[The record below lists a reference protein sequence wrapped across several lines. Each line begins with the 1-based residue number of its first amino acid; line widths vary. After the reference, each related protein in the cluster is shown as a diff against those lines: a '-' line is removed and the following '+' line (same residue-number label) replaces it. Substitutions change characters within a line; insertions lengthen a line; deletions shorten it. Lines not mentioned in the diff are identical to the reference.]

1 MPAGRLRR
9 LLFEHLILN
18 LAVLLGF
25 GQVLVAHWLLT
36 VVAGGEGFGLASG
49 FGLAVLLVAFNVLAA
64 PRVRNARRGR
74 GWAARGARLYLEFS
88 VAILLLGVA
97 VALVGVVFVPAWGI
111 AQLVGA
117 GSEAV
122 LRVHRWVSLLGVGG
136 LGLLI
141 LWGFS
146 VGQALV
152 DRTRVRVQL
161 AGLHPDLD
169 GLRVVQISDL
179 HIGNALE
186 TRRLERMVERT
197 NALDPDVIAV
207 TGDIFDFDPSHIE
220 QGARR
225 LAALRARYGV
235 YAVLGNHD
243 CYTGAEEVAAGLA
256 RWAPN
261 ITLLRDEVIRLP
273 VEEPLYLAGVEDPGR
288 HWSARR
294 LEIPGL
300 QTVAEARPD
309 DGPVVLLVHRPEAF
323 EQAVRL
329 GFPLVLAGHTHGG
342 QIAFPTPSG
351 RTNLARFTS
360 GYTRGLYRYNGS
372 TLYVNR
378 GLGVGGPALRINCSR
393 EIATIELLTKE

>member
-1 MPAGRLRR
+1 MPRGRLRP

-49 FGLAVLLVAFNVLAA
+49 LGLAVLLVAFNVLAA

-97 VALVGVVFVPAWGI
+97 VALVGAVFVPAWGI

-169 GLRVVQISDL
+169 PSRRGDSSAWSS
-179 HIGNALE
+179 GP
-186 TRRLERMVERT
+186 TR
-197 NALDPDVIAV
+197 
-207 TGDIFDFDPSHIE
+207 S
-220 QGARR
+220 
-225 LAALRARYGV
+225 
-235 YAVLGNHD
+235 
-243 CYTGAEEVAAGLA
+243 
-256 RWAPN
+256 
-261 ITLLRDEVIRLP
+261 
-273 VEEPLYLAGVEDPGR
+273 
-288 HWSARR
+288 
-294 LEIPGL
+294 IP
-300 QTVAEARPD
+300 T
-309 DGPVVLLVHRPEAF
+309 
-323 EQAVRL
+323 
-329 GFPLVLAGHTHGG
+329 
-342 QIAFPTPSG
+342 
-351 RTNLARFTS
+351 
-360 GYTRGLYRYNGS
+360 
-372 TLYVNR
+372 
-378 GLGVGGPALRINCSR
+378 
-393 EIATIELLTKE
+393 